1 MRCLGW
7 LLSPSHLVPCLIN
20 RTYYKQLAGQCHQEQ
35 RGANTADTEI
45 VAVDTGP
52 VDTVDILRVA
62 VASVD
67 THAMASVDSMVP
79 EPVSG

>member
-35 RGANTADTEI
+35 RGANTVDSGSGHLHVDTVDVLR
-45 VAVDTGP
+45 VAVA
-52 VDTVDILRVA
+52 TVDILRVA

-67 THAMASVDSMVP
+67 SMVP
-79 EPVSG
+79 APVSG

>member
-35 RGANTADTEI
+35 RGANTVDTEI
-45 VAVDTGP
+45 VTVDTCP
-52 VDTVDILRVA
+52 VDTVDILRLIVD
-62 VASVD
+62 SVD
-67 THAMASVDSMVP
+67 THAMDSVDSMVP
-79 EPVSG
+79 GPVSV